1 MYVFPF
7 WLSPVDQTTPPYH
20 MPMKKN
26 LNRRL
31 GLTFFLFV
39 GGTFPRDPCPFVFV
53 ISEGSSL
60 RSTLF

>member
-7 WLSPVDQTTPPYH
+7 WLSPVDHPALSHANEKEPKPTF
-20 MPMKKN
+20 
-26 LNRRL
+26 L

-53 ISEGSSL
+53 ICEGSSL